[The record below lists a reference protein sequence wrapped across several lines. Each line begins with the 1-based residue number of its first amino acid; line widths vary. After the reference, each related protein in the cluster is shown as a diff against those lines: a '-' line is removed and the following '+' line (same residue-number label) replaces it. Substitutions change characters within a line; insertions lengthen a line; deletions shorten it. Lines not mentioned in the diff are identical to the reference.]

1 MLHNLQSVTNQPCTI
16 PSDYSCFCSN
26 NQLVLVSVS
35 INCGIPFLSHSVP
48 HFTLP
53 SPRCLSFPPF
63 WTITELPTLTPRDH
77 HYRNPIKTEARINP
91 WNILSASPCNIIS
104 LTVSLNRRYHL
115 PLSPNPIQQIL
126 IQRKTNEWPQQHYKI
141 FPYPDTHLPPRL
153 SNQPQTTQPNYLTHP
168 TWTERHNITNII
180 IISNSYHS
188 HHTNYWPVIIVHY
201 SSAIRTR

>member
-26 NQLVLVSVS
+26 SQLVLVSVS
-35 INCGIPFLSHSVP
+35 INCGIPVLSHSVP

-63 WTITELPTLTPRDH
+63 RTITELPTLTPRDH

-115 PLSPNPIQQIL
+115 PSVSQSNPTNSDSAQNQWMTTAALQNIPISGHTPPSPSL
-126 IQRKTNEWPQQHYKI
+126 
-141 FPYPDTHLPPRL
+141 
-153 SNQPQTTQPNYLTHP
+153 
-168 TWTERHNITNII
+168 
-180 IISNSYHS
+180 
-188 HHTNYWPVIIVHY
+188 
-201 SSAIRTR
+201 